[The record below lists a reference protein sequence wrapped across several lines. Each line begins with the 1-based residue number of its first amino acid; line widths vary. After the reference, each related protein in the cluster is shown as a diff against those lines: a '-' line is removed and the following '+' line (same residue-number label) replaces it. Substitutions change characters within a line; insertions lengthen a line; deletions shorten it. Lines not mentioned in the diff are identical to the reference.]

1 VQRRDGMLAFTADVL
16 TCSRLLAAA
25 LLVWLGT
32 RGATS
37 LRTAVLV
44 GVVAWTTD
52 QLDGWAARRSATPT
66 RLAPYD
72 FVIDTTL
79 YAATL
84 AYLTLAGFLP
94 AAPVLAFGMLA
105 LAGWLIFRHKVVGV
119 LFVRVVD
126 LAALVVIFE
135 HEPKIGGL
143 LVVWL
148 VILAIGYRRRL
159 LERLPRWFSE
169 LACLL
174 GRHHGP

>member
-1 VQRRDGMLAFTADVL
+1 MLAFTADVL
-16 TCSRLLAAA
+16 TCSRLIAAA

-32 RGATS
+32 RGAPS
-37 LRTAVLV
+37 LRMAVLV
-44 GVVAWTTD
+44 GVAAWTTD
-52 QLDGWAARRSATPT
+52 QLDGWAARRSASPT

-94 AAPVLAFGMLA
+94 TGPVLAFGALA
-105 LAGWLIFRHKVVGV
+105 LAGWLAFRHKVIGV

-126 LAALVVIFE
+126 LAAVVVVFE

-143 LVVWL
+143 LILWL
-148 VILAIGYRRRL
+148 VVLAIGYRRRL
-159 LERLPRWFSE
+159 MERLPRWFNE

-174 GRHHGP
+174 GRGRRP